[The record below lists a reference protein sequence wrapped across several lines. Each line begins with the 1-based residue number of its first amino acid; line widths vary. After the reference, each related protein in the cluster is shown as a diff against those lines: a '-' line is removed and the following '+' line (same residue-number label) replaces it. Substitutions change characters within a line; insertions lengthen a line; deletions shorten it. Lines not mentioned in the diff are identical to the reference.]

1 MTLDDKSLE
10 IINAYRSIT
19 DNQTLSMSDYLH
31 VRQQA
36 ISELEHGF
44 SCVGNTAIAEHISPV
59 QSTKTTKKIEN
70 KEADKKRIEE
80 KQVVSFSASENIV
93 SMQATE
99 NGKAAS
105 EMDILNSI
113 ADAWND

>member
-19 DNQTLSMSDYLH
+19 DNQALSMSDYLH

-44 SCVGNTAIAEHISPV
+44 SFAGKAAIAEPISPV
-59 QSTKTTKKIEN
+59 QSTKTAKKIEN

-93 SMQATE
+93 PMKATE